1 MYTVPNDVEILH
13 VKKKSLKLY
22 IFFSINQI
30 VADVEVALENNFNE
44 ERVVALTQI
53 FDDFGTVAEVSQR
66 VWQRVSSGEG
76 IAGLSVDSIGSVIK
90 G

>member
-1 MYTVPNDVEILH
+1 MTQLFII
-13 VKKKSLKLY
+13 S
-22 IFFSINQI
+22 SINQI
-30 VADVEVALENNFNE
+30 VADVEAALENNFNE
-44 ERVVALTQI
+44 ERVAALSQI

-90 G
+90 GRGLDSNVE